1 MQTTVINRKQRADI
15 AQETLAILA
24 RGNYMNQYGDEV
36 SIQGSLTAAKN
47 ASAHYL
53 PEELQQ
59 ILLALSVDERFDT
72 AISVSNE
79 GCLTVARRVASEGG
93 ARPLCLNFAS
103 AKNPGGG
110 FLGGSEAQEEN
121 LAKSSGLYPCIAQ
134 MAAMYEKNRALQSCL
149 YSDDMIYSPDVP
161 VFRDDEYAL
170 LDNFYSASFITAPAV
185 NLGALKKNEP
195 DQIGEAASVM
205 LNRVNFV
212 LALALQ
218 HGHQHLVLGAWGCGV
233 FGNEPRDVA
242 NYFLQALSPGSIFH
256 GAFKKIVFAV
266 LDKKNTGSFQA
277 FEATFKNNKNKS

>member
-1 MQTTVINRKQRADI
+1 MKTTVINRKQRADI
-15 AQETLAILA
+15 AQETLTILE
-24 RGNYMNQYGDEV
+24 RGNYMNQHGDQV
-36 SIQGSLTAAKN
+36 SIQECLTAAQN
-47 ASAHYL
+47 ASVHYL
-53 PEELQQ
+53 PEDLKE
-59 ILLALSVDERFDT
+59 ILLSLSANKKFDT
-72 AISVSNE
+72 AINVSNE
-79 GCLTVARRVASEGG
+79 SCLTAARRLASEDD

-134 MAAMYEKNRALQSCL
+134 MTAMYEKNRASQSCL

-161 VFRDDEYAL
+161 VFRDDDYAL

-195 DQIGEAASVM
+195 DRVSEAASIM
-205 LNRVNFV
+205 MNRVHLV

-233 FGNEPRDVA
+233 FGNDPKDVA
-242 NYFLQALSPGSIFH
+242 NYFLQALSQGSIFH

-277 FEATFKNNKNKS
+277 FETTFKNNKNKQ

>member
-24 RGNYMNQYGDEV
+24 RGNYMNQHGDEV
-36 SIQGSLTAAKN
+36 SIQDSLTTAKN
-47 ASAHYL
+47 ASVHYL

-59 ILLALSVDERFDT
+59 ILLALSVGERFDT

-79 GCLTVARRVASEGG
+79 GCLTVARRMASEDG

-103 AKNPGGG
+103 PKNPGGG

-134 MAAMYEKNRALQSCL
+134 MTAMYEKNRALQSCL
-149 YSDDMIYSPDVP
+149 YSDDMIYSPGVP
-161 VFRDDEYAL
+161 VFRDNDYAL
-170 LDNFYSASFITAPAV
+170 LDHFYHASFITAPAV
-185 NLGALKKNEP
+185 NLGALKKNDPERVN
-195 DQIGEAASVM
+195 EVASVM
-205 LNRVNFV
+205 LNRVNLV

-233 FGNEPRDVA
+233 FGNDPGDVA
-242 NYFLQALSPGSIFH
+242 NYFLQALSPGSVFH
-256 GAFKKIVFAV
+256 GAFKNIAFAV

-277 FEATFKNNKNKS
+277 FETRFKNNANNQ

>member
-1 MQTTVINRKQRADI
+1 MKTTVINRKQRAEI
-15 AQETLAILA
+15 AQETLAILERGTYKNQ
-24 RGNYMNQYGDEV
+24 RGNQV
-36 SIQGSLTAAKN
+36 SIQSSLATAKK
-47 ASAHYL
+47 SSVHYS
-53 PEELQQ
+53 PEELKK
-59 ILLALSVDERFDT
+59 ILLALSPCERFDT

-79 GCLTVARRVASEGG
+79 GCLTAAGRLASVEG

-121 LAKSSGLYPCIAQ
+121 LAKSSGLYPCIEQ

-195 DQIGEAASVM
+195 DRIGEAASVM

-256 GAFKKIVFAV
+256 GAFRKIVFAV
-266 LDKKNTGSFQA
+266 LDKKNIGSFQA
-277 FEATFKNNKNKS
+277 FEETFENNKNKP